1 MKTLKRLIYRTPM
14 WVLMAAL
21 LAALVWTALTI
32 QERGDGHEDHWHLTP
47 LEERLDVG

>member
-1 MKTLKRLIYRTPM
+1 MNTLKRLIYRTPM

-32 QERGDGHEDHWHLTP
+32 RGLG
-47 LEERLDVG
+47 